1 MEINELVELLL
12 ENRKMALF
20 YVILLLSVV
29 LITMLFLPG
38 IIEKMKAL
46 INRRKS
52 PGRISMEW
60 DIVKNNS
67 YTCQNEGFDYFYAGD
82 YAEDNIGYDNP
93 FIDEIQQEFMVS
105 IPDEL
110 YNDDL
115 NMNIFKG
122 IIIEYHWEWSL
133 PGTWLFATGFPGV
146 FFHDFGFKQ
155 DGVSGKSWGDTRID
169 VFACGCIG

>member
-115 NMNIFKG
+115 NMNNLETEHQQWVMEESIKSVTPF
-122 IIIEYHWEWSL
+122 EYGGYDMDNGNSFNDDYFTSSL
-133 PGTWLFATGFPGV
+133 DNSFDDFSNPDP
-146 FFHDFGFKQ
+146 FGF
-155 DGVSGKSWGDTRID
+155 
-169 VFACGCIG
+169 